1 VHIDEWTEVVPSAAA
16 TTGVAVHYDQPDS
29 TPPQCVLVAVPPQRR
44 GTWQLGDL
52 VQTLHD
58 TFELARSRTV
68 EPDHLQ
74 ATLYGQLLPAISGE
88 IVPDASSTQAAGD
101 RVIFDFGAVN

>member
-1 VHIDEWTEVVPSAAA
+1 MRRRPSA
-16 TTGVAVHYDQPDS
+16 S
-29 TPPQCVLVAVPPQRR
+29 SSRCRPQRR
-44 GTWQLGDL
+44 GTWRLGEL

-74 ATLYGQLLPAISGE
+74 AGLYGQLLPAISGE
-88 IVPDASSTQAAGD
+88 IVPDASPTRKPAPD
-101 RVIFDFGAVN
+101 RVILDFGAVN